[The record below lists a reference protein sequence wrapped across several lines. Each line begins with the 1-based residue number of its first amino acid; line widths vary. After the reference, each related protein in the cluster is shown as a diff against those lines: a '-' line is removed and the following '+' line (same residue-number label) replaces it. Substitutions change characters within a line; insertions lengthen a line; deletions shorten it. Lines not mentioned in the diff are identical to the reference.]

1 MADND
6 AELDKLKADLAT
18 LRRDV
23 SSLTEALR
31 ERGTARARAAADGV
45 RDQATQAAQTVS
57 HQIEDRPYTSV
68 LTAFGIGLV
77 IGRLLDR

>member
-6 AELDKLKADLAT
+6 TELEKLKSDLAT

-23 SSLTEALR
+23 ASLTETLK
-31 ERGTARARAAADGV
+31 ERGTARARATAEGM
-45 RDQATQAAQTVS
+45 RDQATQAAQTVG